1 MSAPREN
8 RPHEDDDEL
17 AWRRLETTP
26 LLGLLAALAALADL
40 AINRVALRTLGG
52 TLTHEELITLS
63 QWGHLP
69 RNLAAIA
76 GLVALT
82 LALLAVLRT
91 PMHAPVRRRLSIA
104 GFAGIFLPTTALATL
119 LPAERTSEQIV
130 LFAVG
135 AANVLAVLLGLT
147 AARRPAPW
155 GIRAGTA
162 LIAISAFFAFV
173 ALLVSVVQPIAHT
186 AFGLAANAV
195 LRRIGEVLFLAAP
208 IAIGASLSTARPRTT
223 RDKLALAVGIVTFLI
238 AASIGWW
245 GLDELGSDFGV
256 VLYGAERVELF
267 LEAAPFLYV
276 VVFAAAL
283 GIGAHAVF
291 SSDAAMRQAG
301 AGLLLLV
308 AGGYAARSPGRL
320 LMTVLAVALIARS
333 CIVLGER
340 MLLRRAEQRRA
351 RDLATAREGLE
362 EPDREQEA
370 PAEG

>member
-1 MSAPREN
+1 MSASREI
-8 RPHEDDDEL
+8 RSVHDDDDEL

-26 LLGLLAALAALADL
+26 LLGMLAAVAALADL

-52 TLTHEELITLS
+52 TLTHDELLVLS

-119 LPAERTSEQIV
+119 LPAERTSDQIV

-162 LIAISAFFAFV
+162 LISVSAFFAFV
-173 ALLVSVVQPIAHT
+173 ALLVSVVEPLAHT

-195 LRRIGEVLFLAAP
+195 LRRIGEVCFLIAP
-208 IAIGASLSTARPRTT
+208 IAIGASLSTRRPRTT
-223 RDKLALAVGIVTFLI
+223 RDKVALAVGIVTFLV
-238 AASIGWW
+238 AACVGWW
-245 GLDELGSDFGV
+245 GLDELASDFGI
-256 VLYGAERVELF
+256 VLYGAARVELF
-267 LEAAPFLYV
+267 LESAPFLYV
-276 VVFAAAL
+276 VVLAAAL
-283 GIGAHAVF
+283 GIGARAVVA
-291 SSDAAMRQAG
+291 SDPALRQAG
-301 AGLLLLV
+301 TGLLLLV

-320 LMTVLAVALIARS
+320 LMTVLAIALIARS

-340 MLLRRAEQRRA
+340 LVLLRAEQRRA
-351 RDLATAREGLE
+351 REHATVPVPSP
-362 EPDREQEA
+362 EPEREA
-370 PAEG
+370 PAES